1 MLDVKWLAKGL
12 RLGAA
17 ALVLALALGG
27 ATAATA
33 ADISPEKRAAIDEL
47 MVVSNVRN
55 MMDQIM
61 PQMLQTFEKL
71 IEAENPGKNREIAS
85 ILTKYFAESFDA
97 YEDDFYEAL
106 YIVYDRH
113 LSVEDIK
120 AMTEFYKTPAGQRI
134 LAALPQITQESM
146 SAGMIFGQQA
156 GREALEKAKA
166 DLEAEGIKSPI

>member
-1 MLDVKWLAKGL
+1 MLDVKRIAKGL

-17 ALVLALALGG
+17 VLILALSFGSI
-27 ATAATA
+27 TTATA

-47 MVVSNVRN
+47 MEVSKAKN

-61 PQMLQTFEKL
+61 PQMLQSFEKL
-71 IEAENPGKNREIAS
+71 IAAQNPGKDHEIAS
-85 ILTKYFAESFDA
+85 ILTRYFGVSFDS
-97 YEDDFYEAL
+97 YKDDFYEGL

-113 LSVEDIK
+113 LSVDDIK

-134 LAALPQITQESM
+134 LAALPQITQEAM
-146 SAGMIFGQQA
+146 SVGMVFGQQA

-166 DLEAEGIKSPI
+166 DLEAAGIKSPI